1 MLTTF
6 LLAGGPVLVLALP
19 LFYVAWRSKR
29 ITTMRNFLI
38 GAGSVALLC
47 SILAGVSD
55 RQVQQCRDAGNS
67 DCVDAGTAGMQALM
81 IAIYVIASWM
91 AAASIYRDS

>member
-6 LLAGGPVLVLALP
+6 LLVGGAALLLASP
-19 LFYVAWRSKR
+19 LFFVAWRGKR
-29 ITTMRNFLI
+29 PAAIRNFLI
-38 GAGSVALLC
+38 GGLTVALLC
-47 SILAGVSD
+47 SVLAGVSD
-55 RQVQQCRDAGNS
+55 RQVQQCLDAGNS

-81 IAIYVIASWM
+81 VAVYVFASWM